1 MMRFY
6 YEILYVD
13 GLCCYVHHMLA
24 VGWIVGTWSSNPS
37 SEGPYEVIG
46 VIFATVAQNQEF
58 RALLTCQNA

>member
-1 MMRFY
+1 MRFY

-24 VGWIVGTWSSNPS
+24 VGWTVGTWSSNPS

-46 VIFATVAQNQEF
+46 VIFSTVP
-58 RALLTCQNA
+58 